1 MDRDCNQQ
9 CTELFHYQLGLFFMQ
24 MILLTYMATVNCFV
38 QSRPA
43 LSTKNVIGGG
53 LPRTKAVRS
62 RPVENTNRKPMLEV

>member
-1 MDRDCNQQ
+1 
-9 CTELFHYQLGLFFMQ
+9 